1 MSPGAPDPWRVKAI
15 ERLGAQFRDLESA
28 EHEVRVRAA
37 GRRRRRISISGVLA
51 AAAIAI
57 LTLVLTGRVA
67 NALSPI
73 NRAPAA
79 AAASESVRFH
89 STITITVNG
98 GQPYGRFTEH
108 GEIDFARRNY
118 RTTLQL
124 GPGGGAIEQRRV
136 DGVLYVAQLPGGRSP
151 RTPIR
156 WLGFPLAH
164 EAATTF
170 ASAPESEEFTSPLVL
185 LDELGGT
192 RARVK
197 VVGTE
202 DLDGVPTTLYRLQ
215 TNLAS
220 LLSASPGAASPP
232 LSYPGIGA
240 TLTVWLDRHGRP
252 RRVDETVAG
261 ASSAGEASITTLT
274 DFTGYGQPVAARAPT
289 KLSVKAKHSILAP
302 SPLAASPS
310 RSFERLLFAHR

>member
-1 MSPGAPDPWRVKAI
+1 MTPAPRDPWRLGAL

-28 EHEVRVRAA
+28 DREARVRVA
-37 GRRRRRISISGVLA
+37 GRRRRISISGGLA
-51 AAAIAI
+51 AAVIAI

-79 AAASESVRFH
+79 AAAAESVHFR
-89 STITITVNG
+89 SVITIAVSG
-98 GQPYGRFTEH
+98 GQPERFAEL
-108 GEIDFARRNY
+108 GEIDFTRRNY

-124 GPGGGAIEQRRV
+124 GHGEAIEQRRV
-136 DGVLYVAQLPGGRSP
+136 DRVLYVAQLRGERSQHAQ
-151 RTPIR
+151 IR

-164 EAATTF
+164 EASTTF

-192 RARVK
+192 RAAVK
-197 VVGTE
+197 ALGTE
-202 DLDGVPTTLYRLQ
+202 KLHGVPTNLYRLQ

-220 LLSASPGAASPP
+220 LLSASPGARGQPS
-232 LSYPGIGA
+232 SYRAARA
-240 TLTVWLDRHGRP
+240 TLTIWLDRHGRP
-252 RRVDETVAG
+252 RRVQETVAG
-261 ASSAGEASITTLT
+261 ASSGGEASITTIT
-274 DFTGYGQPVAARAPT
+274 DFAAYGQPVAVRAPT
-289 KLSVKAKHSILAP
+289 KISVRAKRSILAP

-310 RSFERLLFAHR
+310 RFFKRLLFTRP

>member
-1 MSPGAPDPWRVKAI
+1 MSPDRYDRWQLPVLDRI
-15 ERLGAQFRDLESA
+15 GAQLRELERA
-28 EHEVRVRAA
+28 EAI
-37 GRRRRRISISGVLA
+37 RRRRRRVSISGGLVAALVAVFAFLDMGQLA
-51 AAAIAI
+51 
-57 LTLVLTGRVA
+57 R
-67 NALSPI
+67 ALSPV

-89 STITITVNG
+89 STVTITVHG
-98 GQPYGRFTEH
+98 DQQQARFTED

-136 DGVLYVAQLPGGRSP
+136 DGVLYVAQLPGRHSQHA
-151 RTPIR
+151 PIR

-164 EAATTF
+164 EASTTF

-192 RARVK
+192 RAPVK
-197 VVGTE
+197 VVDTE
-202 DLDGVPTTLYRLQ
+202 DLDGVPTTRYRLE

-220 LLSASPGAASPP
+220 LLSASPGAAGPP
-232 LSYPGIGA
+232 LSYRGIGA

-252 RRVDETVAG
+252 RRVDETVTG
-261 ASSAGEASITTLT
+261 TSTGGEVRITTVT
-274 DFTGYGQPVAARAPT
+274 DFTGYGQPVAVRAPT
-289 KLSVKAKHSILAP
+289 KLSVTAERSILAP

-310 RSFERLLFAHR
+310 RFFEHLLYADP

>member
-1 MSPGAPDPWRVKAI
+1 MSRESRDPWRLPVLDRI
-15 ERLGAQFRDLESA
+15 GAQLRELENA
-28 EHEVRVRAA
+28 DATR
-37 GRRRRRISISGVLA
+37 RRRRRISLSGGLVAALVVALAVLNMGQ
-51 AAAIAI
+51 
-57 LTLVLTGRVA
+57 LA
-67 NALSPI
+67 NALSPV

-89 STITITVNG
+89 STITITVSG
-98 GQPYGRFTEH
+98 RQQVRFTQH

-124 GPGGGAIEQRRV
+124 GHGEAIQQRRV
-136 DGVLYVAQLPGGRSP
+136 DRVLYIAQLPSGRG
-151 RTPIR
+151 RHAPIR

-197 VVGTE
+197 LVGTE
-202 DLDGVPTTLYRLQ
+202 YIHGVPTTLYRLQ
-215 TNLAS
+215 TSLAS
-220 LLSASPGAASPP
+220 LLAASPGAGNQPAA
-232 LSYPGIGA
+232 YRGVGA
-240 TLTVWLDRHGRP
+240 TLRVWLDRRGRP
-252 RRVDETVAG
+252 RRVEETFTG
-261 ASSAGEASITTLT
+261 ASSAGEASITTVT
-274 DFTGYGQPVAARAPT
+274 DFTGYGQPIAVRAPA
-289 KLSVKAKHSILAP
+289 KLSVTAKRGIVAP

-310 RSFERLLFAHR
+310 RFFERLLYAHP

>member
-1 MSPGAPDPWRVKAI
+1 MNPQSRDPWRLGVLD
-15 ERLGAQFRDLESA
+15 RLGAQLRELE
-28 EHEVRVRAA
+28 RADA
-37 GRRRRRISISGVLA
+37 ARRRRRRVSISGGLVAALVAAFALLDMGQLA
-51 AAAIAI
+51 
-57 LTLVLTGRVA
+57 R
-67 NALSPI
+67 ALSPI

-89 STITITVNG
+89 STITIAVSG
-98 GQPYGRFTEH
+98 RQQERFTEH

-124 GPGGGAIEQRRV
+124 GHGEAIEQRRV
-136 DGVLYVAQLPGGRSP
+136 DGVFYIAQLPGGRGQHAP
-151 RTPIR
+151 TR
-156 WLGFPLAH
+156 WRAVPLAH

-192 RARVK
+192 RAPVK

-202 DLDGVPTTLYRLQ
+202 DLHGVPTTLYRLQ

-220 LLSASPGAASPP
+220 LLSASPGAGSPP
-232 LSYPGIGA
+232 LSYRGVGA

-261 ASSAGEASITTLT
+261 ASSVGGASITTVT
-274 DFTGYGQPVAARAPT
+274 EFTGYGQPVAVRAPT
-289 KLSVKAKHSILAP
+289 KLSVRAKRSIVAP
-302 SPLAASPS
+302 TPLAASPS
-310 RSFERLLFAHR
+310 RFFERLLFAHP

>member
-1 MSPGAPDPWRVKAI
+1 MKPQSRDPWRLPVLD
-15 ERLGAQFRDLESA
+15 RLGAQLRELE
-28 EHEVRVRAA
+28 RADNA
-37 GRRRRRISISGVLA
+37 RRRRRRVSISGGLVAALVAAFAFLDMGQLA
-51 AAAIAI
+51 
-57 LTLVLTGRVA
+57 R
-67 NALSPI
+67 ALSPI

-98 GQPYGRFTEH
+98 QQYGRFSEQ

-118 RTTLQL
+118 RTTLEL
-124 GPGGGAIEQRRV
+124 GHGEAIEQRRV
-136 DGVLYVAQLPGGRSP
+136 DGILYIAQLPGGRGQ
-151 RTPIR
+151 RAPIR
-156 WLGFPLAH
+156 WHGFPLAH

-192 RARVK
+192 RAPVK
-197 VVGTE
+197 VVDTE
-202 DLDGVPTTLYRLQ
+202 DLDGVPTTRYRLQ

-220 LLSASPGAASPP
+220 LLSASPGAASQPA
-232 LSYPGIGA
+232 SYRGVGA
-240 TLTVWLDRHGRP
+240 TLTVWLDHHGRP

-261 ASSAGEASITTLT
+261 ASSAGGASITTVT
-274 DFTGYGQPVAARAPT
+274 DFTGYGQPVAVRAPI
-289 KLSVKAKHSILAP
+289 KLSVTAKRSILAP

-310 RSFERLLFAHR
+310 RFFERLLFGHR

>member
-1 MSPGAPDPWRVKAI
+1 MSGESRDLWRPPVLDRI
-15 ERLGAQFRDLESA
+15 GAQLRELERA
-28 EHEVRVRAA
+28 EATR
-37 GRRRRRISISGVLA
+37 RRRRRISISGGLVAALIAAFAVLDMGQLA
-51 AAAIAI
+51 K
-57 LTLVLTGRVA
+57 
-67 NALSPI
+67 ALSPI

-89 STITITVNG
+89 STITIRVNG
-98 GQPYGRFTEH
+98 GQQERFTER

-124 GPGGGAIEQRRV
+124 GHGEAIEQRRV
-136 DGVLYVAQLPGGRSP
+136 EGVLYIAQLPGGRSQHA
-151 RTPIR
+151 PIR
-156 WLGFPLAH
+156 WRAVPLAH
-164 EAATTF
+164 EASTTF

-192 RARVK
+192 RAPVK
-197 VVGTE
+197 LVGTE
-202 DLDGVPTTLYRLQ
+202 DLHGVPTTLYRLQ

-220 LLSASPGAASPP
+220 LLSASPGAGRQPAS
-232 LSYPGIGA
+232 YRGVGA

-261 ASSAGEASITTLT
+261 ASSVGGASITTVT
-274 DFTGYGQPVAARAPT
+274 DFTGYGQPVAVRAPT
-289 KLSVKAKHSILAP
+289 KLSVRAKRRIVAP

-310 RSFERLLFAHR
+310 RFFERLLFAHP

>member
-1 MSPGAPDPWRVKAI
+1 MSRESRDPWRLPVLDRI
-15 ERLGAQFRDLESA
+15 GAQLRELENA
-28 EHEVRVRAA
+28 DATR
-37 GRRRRRISISGVLA
+37 RRRRRISLSGGLVAALVVAFAVLNMGQLA
-51 AAAIAI
+51 H
-57 LTLVLTGRVA
+57 
-67 NALSPI
+67 ALSPV

-98 GQPYGRFTEH
+98 GQQERFTEH

-136 DGVLYVAQLPGGRSP
+136 DGVLYIAQLPGGRSQHA
-151 RTPIR
+151 PIR

-170 ASAPESEEFTSPLVL
+170 ASAPESQEFTSPLVL

-192 RARVK
+192 RAPVK
-197 VVGTE
+197 LVGTE
-202 DLDGVPTTLYRLQ
+202 YLDGVPTTLYRLQ

-220 LLSASPGAASPP
+220 LLSASPGAGSQPAA
-232 LSYPGIGA
+232 YRGVGA
-240 TLTVWLDRHGRP
+240 TLMVWLDRRGRP
-252 RRVDETVAG
+252 RRVEETFTG
-261 ASSAGEASITTLT
+261 ASSAGEASITTIT
-274 DFTGYGQPVAARAPT
+274 DFTGYAQPVAVRAPA
-289 KLSVKAKHSILAP
+289 KLSVTAKHSIVAP

-310 RSFERLLFAHR
+310 RFFERLLYAHS